1 MSTLFKKPGVI
12 ALAAAVAIGLVLY
25 VIQLI
30 NGLGVTGMNN
40 STSWGLYLTTFMFF
54 VGLSAGGLI
63 VASSASI
70 FHIEK
75 FKAVAL
81 PAVICSLVCI
91 CCAGICVLVDLGGVQ
106 RIWRMLVGMNF
117 TSPLAWDMIVITLY
131 IVLNILYLVFMCGK
145 KADANKVAVV
155 SRFAL
160 PCAIL
165 VHSVTAWIFGLEIAK
180 EGWYSA
186 IMAPIFVASA
196 MDSGLALLLCALTGL
211 KKAGKADVDDAL
223 FNNLGK
229 LLATFIA
236 VDAFFIGCELLTM
249 GYPGAEGAEIL
260 AIMTTGSTAAFF
272 WFEIIA
278 GLLVPFVL
286 LASPAR
292 RSNKTVVLAASALVI
307 LGVFCKR
314 VWLLFTS
321 FVTPN
326 VYGGA
331 GITLGTSAAQ
341 QPYAN
346 IWSLGGTYA
355 PTVPEVLVA
364 LGVISLG
371 VLIFLVLSEKL
382 LAKKEA

>member
-1 MSTLFKKPGVI
+1 
-12 ALAAAVAIGLVLY
+12 
-25 VIQLI
+25 
-30 NGLGVTGMNN
+30 
-40 STSWGLYLTTFMFF
+40 
-54 VGLSAGGLI
+54 
-63 VASSASI
+63 
-70 FHIEK
+70 
-75 FKAVAL
+75 
-81 PAVICSLVCI
+81 
-91 CCAGICVLVDLGGVQ
+91 
-106 RIWRMLVGMNF
+106 
-117 TSPLAWDMIVITLY
+117 
-131 IVLNILYLVFMCGK
+131 
-145 KADANKVAVV
+145 
-155 SRFAL
+155 
-160 PCAIL
+160 
-165 VHSVTAWIFGLEIAK
+165 
-180 EGWYSA
+180 
-186 IMAPIFVASA
+186 
-196 MDSGLALLLCALTGL
+196 
-211 KKAGKADVDDAL
+211 
-223 FNNLGK
+223 
-229 LLATFIA
+229 
-236 VDAFFIGCELLTM
+236 M

-292 RSNKTVVLAASALVI
+292 RNNKTVVLAASALVI

-346 IWSLGGTYA
+346 IWSLGGTYV